1 MYWFSDKLEYFFEF
15 FDIFIDL
22 LEIDKAFASNKN
34 TVVKNILVE
43 II

>member
-15 FDIFIDL
+15 FDIFIEL
-22 LEIDKAFASNKN
+22 LEINEAFASNKN
-34 TVVKNILVE
+34 IVVKNMLVE